1 MTIETGLL
9 RPDEHAAVLAMRAR
23 TFTAADPAAVTE
35 DPAYVPD
42 DRRLAARE
50 DGQLIGTLGAWPF
63 RQVVGGREVPMSGIA
78 GVIVEAHA
86 RRRGAGSR
94 LLAAGI
100 DLVREHGDP
109 IATLYPA
116 TVAPYRAW
124 GWALAGHHLHREVAT
139 RALTTIPAPTMDVRV
154 RPGSGDDHVACA
166 AVARAVAR
174 TEPGGL
180 VAPDRWYRRRLDL
193 EGTDHLDVAEV
204 DGEVAGFALW
214 SRANVGDGWRVEASL
229 VVGTTVDVERA
240 LWRQLGSWWSVG
252 PTTQFVSWPADP
264 LVADLAELD
273 TRIVE
278 DHPWMTRLVDAPAAI
293 AARGWP
299 DGVTVAVPLHV
310 HDDRILAN
318 DGKLVLEVADGRA
331 RLTSGGEG
339 RVEVDVRDLAALYTG
354 YLPARVLARRGGLPG
369 ATDADVAALADAFDA
384 PTPWLREYF

>member
-1 MTIETGLL
+1 MTIETGPL
-9 RPDEHAAVLAMRAR
+9 RPDEHAAVLAMRVR
-23 TFTAADPAAVTE
+23 TFTASDPTDATA

-42 DRRLAARE
+42 DRRLALRE
-50 DGQLIGTLGAWPF
+50 DGQLVGTLGAWPF
-63 RQVVGGREVPMSGIA
+63 HQMVGGREVPMSGIA

-86 RRRGAGSR
+86 RGRGAGSR

-124 GWALAGHHLHREVAT
+124 GWALAGHHQHREVPT
-139 RALTTIPAPTMDVRV
+139 RALTTIPAPTTDVRV
-154 RPGSGDDHVACA
+154 RSASGDDHVACA
-166 AVARAVAR
+166 ALARAVAR

-193 EGTDHLDVAEV
+193 EGTEHLDVAEV

-214 SRANVGDGWRVEASL
+214 SRASVGDSRRVEASL

-240 LWRQLGSWWSVG
+240 LWRQLGSWWSVV

-264 LVADLAELD
+264 LVADLPELD
-273 TRIVE
+273 TRLVG
-278 DHPWMTRLVDAPAAI
+278 DHPWMTRLVDVPAAI

-318 DGKLVLEVADGRA
+318 DGKLMLEIADGA
-331 RLTSGGEG
+331 ATLTPGGDG
-339 RVEVDVRDLAALYTG
+339 HVAVDVRDLAALYTG

-369 ATDADVAALADAFDA
+369 ATDADVAALSAAFDA